1 MKYAILGDIHAN
13 LEALETVLADAREH
27 KCTHFVSIGDVIG
40 YNANPSECLE
50 TLRSLDCPIV
60 MGNHDFYGSRESPL
74 TGFHPMAAEVINWTR
89 KQLTDEQKE
98 YLRSLPYSRRVETFT
113 TVHST
118 LDNPNNWGYVLDRYD
133 ADANFN
139 YQTTAVC
146 FYGHT
151 HIPIAFEKG
160 DEIRSG
166 LYSKIKI
173 KVGRKYFINV
183 GSVGQPRDGDPRAA
197 YVIFDMLNNV
207 IELRRLEY
215 DLPKAQQKILD
226 AGLPNKVA
234 ARLATGR

>member
-13 LEALETVLADAREH
+13 LEALDTVLADAEKQ
-27 KCTHFVSIGDVIG
+27 KCTHFLSIGDVIG
-40 YNANPSECLE
+40 YNANPKECLE
-50 TLRSLDCPIV
+50 KIQALACPV
-60 MGNHDFYGSRESPL
+60 VQGNHDYYGSRDDDL
-74 TGFHPMAAEVINWTR
+74 VGFHPMAAEVIAWTR
-89 KQLTDEQKE
+89 RQLSPEQRE
-98 YLRSLPYSRRVETFT
+98 WLRKLPYSQRVETFT
-113 TVHST
+113 IVHST
-118 LDNPNNWGYVLDRYD
+118 LDNPDKWGYVLDRYD

-139 YQTTAVC
+139 YQTTSVC

-173 KVGRKYFINV
+173 KMGRKYFINV

-197 YVIFDMLNNV
+197 YVIYDMPNSV

-215 DLPKAQQKILD
+215 DLKTTQQKILD
-226 AGLPNKVA
+226 AGLPNRVA

>member
-13 LEALETVLADAREH
+13 LEALETVMADAEENN
-27 KCTHFVSIGDVIG
+27 CTHYLSIGDIIG
-40 YNANPSECLE
+40 YNSNPVECLE
-50 TLRSLDCPIV
+50 TIRGLNCPV
-60 MGNHDFYGSRESPL
+60 VKGNHDFYGSNDDDL
-74 TGFHPMAAEVINWTR
+74 VGFHPIAAEVIGWTR
-89 KQLTDEQKE
+89 RQLSDEQRQWLKD
-98 YLRSLPYSRRVETFT
+98 LPYSRRVETFT
-113 TVHST
+113 IVHST
-118 LDNPNNWGYVLDRYD
+118 LDNPDRWGYVLDRSD

-139 YQTTAVC
+139 YQTTSVC

-173 KVGRKYFINV
+173 KMGRKYFINV

-197 YVIFDMLNNV
+197 YVIYDMDNNV
-207 IELRRLEY
+207 IELRRLDY
-215 DLPKAQQKILD
+215 DIKKTQQKIQD
-226 AGLPNKVA
+226 AGLPNRVA

>member
-13 LEALETVLADAREH
+13 LEALETVMADAEEN
-27 KCTHFVSIGDVIG
+27 KCTHYLSIGDIIG
-40 YNANPSECLE
+40 YNSNPVECLE
-50 TLRSLDCPIV
+50 TIRGLNCPV
-60 MGNHDFYGSRESPL
+60 VKGNHDFYGSNDDDL
-74 TGFHPMAAEVINWTR
+74 VGFHPIAAEVIGWTR
-89 KQLTDEQKE
+89 RQLSDEQRQWLKD
-98 YLRSLPYSRRVETFT
+98 LPYFRRVETFT
-113 TVHST
+113 IVHST
-118 LDNPNNWGYVLDRYD
+118 LDNPDRWGYVLDRYD

-139 YQTTAVC
+139 YQTTSVC

-173 KVGRKYFINV
+173 KMGRKYFINV

-197 YVIFDMLNNV
+197 YVIYDMDNNV
-207 IELRRLEY
+207 IELRRLDY
-215 DLPKAQQKILD
+215 DIKKTQQKIQD
-226 AGLPNKVA
+226 AGLPNRVA